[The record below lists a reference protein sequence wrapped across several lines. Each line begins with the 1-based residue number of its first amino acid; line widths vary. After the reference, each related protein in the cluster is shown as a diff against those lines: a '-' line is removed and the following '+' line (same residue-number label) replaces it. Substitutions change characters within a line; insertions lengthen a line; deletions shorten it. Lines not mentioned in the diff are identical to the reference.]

1 MTQEKVIT
9 INHLL
14 RQIRKSKGISQAQIA
29 KTTGLSKQMVSK
41 IESANGN
48 PTLITLVKYCDCVGI
63 DLEKLLSES
72 YLNSNTV

>member
-14 RQIRKSKGISQAQIA
+14 RQIREAKGISQAQIA

-63 DLEKLLSES
+63 DLEKLLNEN